1 MKRYLLSAILALTA
15 APALAADVGVSI
27 SVGQPGFYGR
37 IDIGDAYPRPQ
48 LLYAQP
54 VVVVREPGYAQQR
67 PLYLRVP
74 PGHAKH
80 WRKHCREYNACG
92 RQVYFVRDSWYN
104 DVYAP
109 RYREQHGDRGG
120 YDRHDD
126 RGSYGRDGG
135 DRGGYDK
142 HDKGRGH
149 DQGDKGDRGR
159 GNDKGHGNGHGN
171 RDD

>member
-1 MKRYLLSAILALTA
+1 MKRLLFSSLLLLASGA
-15 APALAADVGVSI
+15 ALAADVGVSI

-48 LLYAQP
+48 LLYSQP
-54 VVVVREPGYAQQR
+54 VIVVREPAYVYER
-67 PLYLRVP
+67 PIYLRVP

-92 RQVYFVRDSWYN
+92 REVYFVRDNWYN

-120 YDRHDD
+120 Y
-126 RGSYGRDGG
+126 GG
-135 DRGGYDK
+135 
-142 HDKGRGH
+142 
-149 DQGDKGDRGR
+149 QDRGR
-159 GNDKGHGNGHGN
+159 GEDHGDRERGNDHGDKGRGHGNGHGN
-171 RDD
+171 DHGGGD